1 MNTLRV
7 LRNLLGTAG
16 LFFAGYVFIT
26 SLTDARRYIKIST
39 M

>member
-7 LRNLLGTAG
+7 FRNLVGTAG
-16 LFFAGYVFIT
+16 LFFAGYVLIA
-26 SLTDARRYIKIST
+26 SLKDARRYIKISS